1 MISKKT
7 LVRFTKILI
16 DFMFYSGII
25 VCITVPGTFKWVG
38 RYYTV
43 FDEFYLPFCIVFMI
57 AGTFAIVILWEL
69 RNMFKTV
76 MKENPFVY
84 ENVKSL
90 KVMGVC
96 AFVISVCMAVR
107 LIFVITPAALVLVAV
122 FLIAG
127 LFSLVL
133 SQVFDQAVTYK
144 QENDLTI

>member
-1 MISKKT
+1 MSKNPLVKLTKT
-7 LVRFTKILI
+7 LL

-25 VCITVPGTFKWVG
+25 VCITVPGIFKFVG
-38 RYYTV
+38 NYYSV
-43 FDEFYLPFCIVFMI
+43 FRHFYIPFCIIFMI

-69 RNMFKTV
+69 HNIFKTV
-76 MKENPFVY
+76 IKEDPFVY

-90 KVMGVC
+90 RKMGFC
-96 AFVISVCMAVR
+96 AFIISACMAVR
-107 LIFVITPAALVLVAV
+107 LLFVITPAALVLVAV
-122 FLIAG
+122 FTIAG

>member
-1 MISKKT
+1 MNKNP
-7 LVRFTKILI
+7 LVRFTKFLI

-25 VCITVPGTFKWVG
+25 VCITVPIIFKFVG
-38 RYYTV
+38 GFYGI
-43 FDEFYLPFCIVFMI
+43 FHKFYLPLCIIFMI
-57 AGTFAIVILWEL
+57 AGVFSIVILKEL

-76 MKENPFVY
+76 INENPFVF
-84 ENVKSL
+84 ENAKSL
-90 KVMGVC
+90 KVMGIC
-96 AFVISVCMAVR
+96 AFGISAIMTIR
-107 LIFVITPAALVLVAV
+107 LIFVITPTALVIIIV